1 MTTEFN
7 YKKIPLHTFPSFIA
21 PTTETKETTLTTS
34 TTPTT
39 LTTLTTQDKRV
50 TFRLSQ
56 EWYDK
61 LKELGDHKN
70 FSTIVKEAL
79 GLWQIEMKK

>member
-21 PTTETKETTLTTS
+21 PTTETKETTLTT
-34 TTPTT
+34 
-39 LTTLTTQDKRV
+39 LTTQDKRV

-61 LKELGDHKN
+61 LKELGEPKN

>member
-7 YKKIPLHTFPSFIA
+7 YKKIPLHTYPSFIT
-21 PTTETKETTLTTS
+21 PTIETTLTTS
-34 TTPTT
+34 TTS
-39 LTTLTTQDKRV
+39 TTLTTQDKRV

>member
-7 YKKIPLHTFPSFIA
+7 YKKIPLHTYPSFIT
-21 PTTETKETTLTTS
+21 PTIETKE
-34 TTPTT
+34 TT

>member
-7 YKKIPLHTFPSFIA
+7 YKNLPLHTYPSFIT
-21 PTTETKETTLTTS
+21 PTIETTITTS
-34 TTPTT
+34 TTS
-39 LTTLTTQDKRV
+39 TTLTTQDKRV

>member
-34 TTPTT
+34 TT
-39 LTTLTTQDKRV
+39 LTTRDKRV

-61 LKELGDHKN
+61 LKELGEPKN

>member
-21 PTTETKETTLTTS
+21 PTTETKETTLTT
-34 TTPTT
+34 
-39 LTTLTTQDKRV
+39 LTTRDKRV

-61 LKELGDHKN
+61 LKELGEPKN